1 MRFRPSQSL
10 APPSEW
16 PHTPA
21 MVPAL
26 SDSLGRSEIVGFR
39 RVELIVLFGVL
50 TVFTPIGIDLYLPA
64 LPTIAHD
71 FGTPIAAVEHS
82 LAAFFLG
89 LCIGQAMIG
98 PLSDRFGRRWPILGG
113 LGLYILGATGCALAQ
128 GPITLDIAR
137 FVEAV
142 GGCAGTVLARACV
155 RDLFPPEQAA
165 RIFAQM
171 LLILSVSPL
180 FAPFVGGWLL
190 PLTGWRSL
198 FWLQGGAALL
208 TWGLVWRML
217 PESHP
222 GSDRRLHPLH
232 VLADYWAI
240 LRDRRFFRFIIPAT
254 LTGAGLYVFL
264 TGWPHVVIDLFGVRP
279 EYFGFTFVL
288 NGVGLILFSQGAARW
303 LKHRPGEPLFHVTL
317 LANAVA
323 GTLAMAFG
331 TLGWGGLLG
340 IIPFTFVYC
349 AMIGSINATAAG
361 LAMRDF
367 GHAAGMASALIGIL
381 LYGGGTLAS
390 MAMGSFVTPATP
402 LPLTG
407 LMALFGISGLVTYLL
422 FRPRPPG

>member
-1 MRFRPSQSL
+1 MAAAPGDSFTRPSI
-10 APPSEW
+10 
-16 PHTPA
+16 T
-21 MVPAL
+21 
-26 SDSLGRSEIVGFR
+26 GIR
-39 RVELIVLFGVL
+39 RIELIALFGLL

-64 LPTIAHD
+64 LPTIAREFH
-71 FGTPIAAVEHS
+71 FPIAAIEHS

-89 LCIGQAMIG
+89 LCLGQAMIG

-113 LGLYILGATGCALAQ
+113 LALYILGATGCALATD
-128 GPITLDIAR
+128 PLTLDAAR

-142 GGCAGTVLARACV
+142 GGCTGTVLARACV

-208 TWGLVWRML
+208 TWGFVWKLL

-222 GSDRRLHPLH
+222 GSDRRLHPFH
-232 VLADYWAI
+232 VLADYWDI
-240 LRDRRFFRFIIPAT
+240 FRDRRFFRFIIPAT
-254 LTGAGLYVFL
+254 LTGGGLYVFL
-264 TGWPHVVIDLFGVRP
+264 TGWPHVVIDLFHVRP
-279 EYFGFTFVL
+279 QYFGFTFVL
-288 NGVGLILFSQGAARW
+288 NGVGLVLFSQGAARW
-303 LKHRPGEPLFHVTL
+303 LKHRPGEPLFFACLVT
-317 LANAVA
+317 NAVT
-323 GTLAMAFG
+323 GTLVLVFSL
-331 TLGWGGLLG
+331 LGWGGLYGLL
-340 IIPFTFVYC
+340 PWTFVYC
-349 AMIGSINATAAG
+349 ALIGSINATGSG

-381 LYGGGTLAS
+381 LYGGATLAS
-390 MAMGSFVTPATP
+390 MAMGAFVTPATP

-407 LMALFGISGLVTYLL
+407 LMALFGTSGAATYVL
-422 FRPRPPG
+422 FRPRPPR

>member
-1 MRFRPSQSL
+1 MVSASDNSQ
-10 APPSEW
+10 
-16 PHTPA
+16 T
-21 MVPAL
+21 
-26 SDSLGRSEIVGFR
+26 RTEITGIR
-39 RVELIVLFGVL
+39 RIELIVLFGVL

-64 LPTIAHD
+64 LPTIARD

-89 LCIGQAMIG
+89 LCLGQAMVG

-113 LGLYILGATGCALAQ
+113 LGLYALGATGCALAQ
-128 GPITLDIAR
+128 DPITLDIAR
-137 FVEAV
+137 FVEAL

-171 LLILSVSPL
+171 LLILSASPL

-208 TWGLVWRML
+208 TWGVVWKML

-232 VLADYWAI
+232 VLKDYWDI
-240 LRDRRFFRFIIPAT
+240 LKDMRFSRFIIPST
-254 LTGAGLYVFL
+254 LTGGGIYVFL
-264 TGWPHVVIDLFGVRP
+264 TGWPHVVIDLFHVRP
-279 EYFGFTFVL
+279 EFFGFTFVI
-288 NGVGLILFSQGAARW
+288 NGIGLVVFSQGAAWW
-303 LKHRPGEPLFHVTL
+303 LKHHPGEPLFFASLALNAAAGVL
-317 LANAVA
+317 L
-323 GTLAMAFG
+323 MCQAF
-331 TLGWGGLLG
+331 LGWGGLIAML
-340 IIPFTFVYC
+340 PFTLVYC
-349 AMIGSINATAAG
+349 AMIGPINATAAG

-367 GHAAGMASALIGIL
+367 GHAAGMASALAGIL
-381 LYGGGTLAS
+381 LYGGGTIAS

-402 LPLTG
+402 MPLAG
-407 LMALFGISGLVTYLL
+407 LMALFGALGLGTYLL
-422 FRPRPPG
+422 FRPRKPG

>member
-1 MRFRPSQSL
+1 
-10 APPSEW
+10 
-16 PHTPA
+16 
-21 MVPAL
+21 MVPAT
-26 SDSLGRSEIVGFR
+26 SDSLTRTEITGIR
-39 RVELIVLFGVL
+39 RIELITLFGLL

-64 LPTIAHD
+64 LPTIARD

-89 LCIGQAMIG
+89 LCIGQVMVG

-128 GPITLDIAR
+128 DPITLDIAR

-142 GGCAGTVLARACV
+142 GGSACTVLARACV

-180 FAPFVGGWLL
+180 FAHIIGGWLL

-208 TWGLVWRML
+208 TWGFVWKLL

-254 LTGAGLYVFL
+254 LTGAGLYAFL
-264 TGWPHVVIDLFGVRP
+264 TGWPHVVIDLFQVRP
-279 EYFGFTFVL
+279 EYFGFTFVM
-288 NGVGLILFSQGAARW
+288 NGFGLILFSQGAARW
-303 LKHRPGEPLFHVTL
+303 LKHRPGEPLFHAAL

-331 TLGWGGLLG
+331 TFGWGGLYG

-349 AMIGSINATAAG
+349 SMIGSINATAAG

-381 LYGGGTLAS
+381 LYGGGTLAAAM
-390 MAMGSFVTPATP
+390 MASFVTPATP
-402 LPLTG
+402 VPLTG
-407 LMALFGISGLVTYLL
+407 LMALFGVCGIVTYLL
-422 FRPRPPG
+422 FRPRPAG

>member
-1 MRFRPSQSL
+1 
-10 APPSEW
+10 
-16 PHTPA
+16 
-21 MVPAL
+21 MVPAP
-26 SDSLGRSEIVGFR
+26 SDSFTRADITGIR
-39 RVELIVLFGVL
+39 RIELIALFGVL
-50 TVFTPIGIDLYLPA
+50 TVFIPIGIDLYLPA
-64 LPTIAHD
+64 LPTIARD
-71 FGTPIAAVEHS
+71 FDEPISAIEQS

-89 LCIGQAMIG
+89 LAVGQAAIG

-113 LGLYILGATGCALAQ
+113 LALYIVGATACALAQ
-128 GPITLDIAR
+128 DSLTLNIAR
-137 FVEAV
+137 FVEAM
-142 GGCAGTVLARACV
+142 GGCAPTVLARACV

-208 TWGLVWRML
+208 TWGFVFKLL

-232 VLADYWAI
+232 VLKDYWAI
-240 LRDRRFFRFIIPAT
+240 GSDRRFYRFIIPAT

-264 TGWPHVVIDLFGVRP
+264 TGWAHVVIDLFHVRT

-288 NGVGLILFSQGAARW
+288 NGIGLILFSQGAARW
-303 LKHRPGEPLFHVTL
+303 LKHRPGEPLFHAL
-317 LANAVA
+317 LLTNAVA
-323 GTLAMAFG
+323 GSLLLVFG
-331 TLGWGGLLG
+331 ASGWGGLYGLVPW
-340 IIPFTFVYC
+340 IFVYC
-349 AMIGSINATAAG
+349 SLIGSINATATG
-361 LAMRDF
+361 LTLRDF
-367 GHAAGMASALIGIL
+367 GHAAGMASALIGIF

-390 MAMGSFVTPATP
+390 LAMSSFATPATP

-407 LMALFGISGLVTYLL
+407 LMAVFGLSGVVTYLL
-422 FRPRPPG
+422 FRPRQPG

>member
-1 MRFRPSQSL
+1 
-10 APPSEW
+10 
-16 PHTPA
+16 
-21 MVPAL
+21 MVPAPA
-26 SDSLGRSEIVGFR
+26 DSLARTEITGIR
-39 RVELIVLFGVL
+39 RIELIILFGVL

-64 LPTIAHD
+64 LPTIARD

-89 LCIGQAMIG
+89 LCIGQAAVG

-113 LGLYILGATGCALAQ
+113 LALYVLGATGCALARD
-128 GPITLDIAR
+128 PITLDIAR

-142 GGCAGTVLARACV
+142 GGCCGTVLARACV

-171 LLILSVSPL
+171 LLILSASPL

-208 TWGLVWRML
+208 TWGVVWKML

-232 VLADYWAI
+232 VLKDYWDI
-240 LRDRRFFRFIIPAT
+240 LKDMRFSRFIIPSI
-254 LTGAGLYVFL
+254 LTGGGIYVFL
-264 TGWPHVVIDLFGVRP
+264 TGWPHVVIDLFHVRP
-279 EYFGFTFVL
+279 EFFGFTFVI
-288 NGVGLILFSQGAARW
+288 NGIGLVVFSQGAAWW
-303 LKHRPGEPLFHVTL
+303 LKHHPGEPLFFASLALNAAAGVL
-317 LANAVA
+317 L
-323 GTLAMAFG
+323 MCQAF
-331 TLGWGGLLG
+331 LGWGGLIAML
-340 IIPFTFVYC
+340 PFTLVYC
-349 AMIGSINATAAG
+349 AMIGPINATAAG

-367 GHAAGMASALIGIL
+367 GHAAGMASALAGIL
-381 LYGGGTLAS
+381 LYGGGTIAS

-402 LPLTG
+402 MPLAG
-407 LMALFGISGLVTYLL
+407 LMALFGALGLGTYLL
-422 FRPRPPG
+422 FRPRKPG